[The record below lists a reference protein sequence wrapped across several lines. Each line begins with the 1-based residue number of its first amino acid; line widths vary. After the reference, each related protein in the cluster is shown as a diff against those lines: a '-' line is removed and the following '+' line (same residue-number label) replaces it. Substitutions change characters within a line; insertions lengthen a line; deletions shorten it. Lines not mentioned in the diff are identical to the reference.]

1 MSFATEKP
9 GGALQRA
16 VAGTLAEA
24 SGREA
29 RDNPVLPGTGGPA
42 GNALLTGWTAL
53 VLLALSL
60 AELLTL
66 FDVRGLISWHVALG
80 ALLVPPAV
88 MKTASTGW
96 RMACYYA
103 GRAPYRQAGP
113 PPLLMRLLGPLV
125 VVSTLGLLGT
135 GVLLVLL
142 GQDRSHQS
150 LLTVLGFRL
159 DWVSAHQ
166 GLFAVWAAA
175 AGLHLL
181 GRVVPALRTT
191 VVAGSGGVVPGRW
204 ARVLWF
210 VTMVVSAAA
219 LAVWLVHADGS
230 WASFHGFGD
239 HPGFGPDGPDGH

>member
-1 MSFATEKP
+1 MPSATEKP

-16 VAGTLAEA
+16 VAGALVEA

-29 RDNPVLPGTGGPA
+29 RDNPVLPGSGGPA
-42 GNALLTGWTAL
+42 GNALLTAWTAL
-53 VLLALSL
+53 VLLGLSV

-103 GRAPYRQAGP
+103 GRTPYRQAGP

-142 GQDRSHQS
+142 GEDRAHQS
-150 LLTVLGFRL
+150 LLTLLGFRL
-159 DWVSAHQ
+159 DWVSTHQ
-166 GLFAVWAAA
+166 GFFAVWVGAV
-175 AGLHLL
+175 GLHLL
-181 GRVVPALRTT
+181 GRIVPALRAT
-191 VVAGSGGVVPGRW
+191 VVPGSTEVVPGRW
-204 ARVLWF
+204 ARTLWF
-210 VTMVVSAAA
+210 VAMVTSAAA
-219 LAVWLVHADGS
+219 LAVVLVHADSS
-230 WASFHGFGD
+230 WTSFHGFGD
-239 HPGFGPDGPDGH
+239 HAPFGGEGRDG